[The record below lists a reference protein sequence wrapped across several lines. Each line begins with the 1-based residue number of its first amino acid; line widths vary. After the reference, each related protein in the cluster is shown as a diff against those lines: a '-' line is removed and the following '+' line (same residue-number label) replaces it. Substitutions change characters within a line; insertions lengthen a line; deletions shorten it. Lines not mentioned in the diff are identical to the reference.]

1 MCQVGCKAL
10 LTQLNS
16 TEVVEVLTTHFTESQ
31 LQSSVIFV
39 NENGNGVKQENYK
52 FVNEN

>member
-16 TEVVEVLTTHFTESQ
+16 TEVVEVLTYTFHKVTTS
-31 LQSSVIFV
+31 
-39 NENGNGVKQENYK
+39 KQCD
-52 FVNEN
+52 FR